1 MKKFIFLLLS
11 AILSMA
17 VSANQVQN
25 VKLPK
30 PDQNKTRHTMT
41 VPRADFSPSLRNA
54 TPQLAEAVVTP
65 PAALETQG
73 YRMNA
78 YIFDGSSWEVVDRT
92 LQIGIDGNDVYL
104 QGFSVYLPEAW
115 IKGTLTDDG
124 TQVIFPIQYYG
135 SLYGN
140 DLYFYP
146 VSPVDGGYVPIEAV
160 FNYDERADVF
170 VLDQDQVCYILENA
184 YADQLGWY
192 YMYDSEMNITPD
204 VGTVIVPEGLETQPY
219 MLTGV
224 YMGYYDDPGE
234 WFEGDPLMGSAQVG
248 FDGDDIYIQ
257 GLCSYL
263 PKAWVKGH
271 REGDSYVLDNGQYFG
286 PFVFVDEVYPLYFM
300 GCAPESE
307 DVAQLTLTPD
317 PETGALV
324 ADQWYAISAADMV
337 VEWYDLLGN
346 VALTP
351 MVDEPAVPA
360 TPAVLYFEYY
370 DDEDM
375 GFVLLDIPVTDP
387 DGKPLM
393 TDLLGYQLFCDYGE
407 GAEPYI
413 FWADIY
419 GFEDDQTVI
428 PYSFNDDMNIL
439 MGGQLVVVYFIGQD
453 IQRIGVQSVYEGGGE
468 TNLSEIGWYDLT
480 ATSVT
485 SIVADDNRTVEYY
498 DLMGR
503 RVDAG
508 KLTRG
513 IYVTSDG
520 RKILVK

>member
-1 MKKFIFLLLS
+1 M
-11 AILSMA
+11 
-17 VSANQVQN
+17 
-25 VKLPK
+25 
-30 PDQNKTRHTMT
+30 
-41 VPRADFSPSLRNA
+41 
-54 TPQLAEAVVTP
+54 
-65 PAALETQG
+65 
-73 YRMNA
+73 
-78 YIFDGSSWEVVDRT
+78 
-92 LQIGIDGNDVYL
+92 
-104 QGFSVYLPEAW
+104 
-115 IKGTLTDDG
+115 
-124 TQVIFPIQYYG
+124 
-135 SLYGN
+135 
-140 DLYFYP
+140 
-146 VSPVDGGYVPIEAV
+146 
-160 FNYDERADVF
+160 
-170 VLDQDQVCYILENA
+170 
-184 YADQLGWY
+184 
-192 YMYDSEMNITPD
+192 
-204 VGTVIVPEGLETQPY
+204 
-219 MLTGV
+219 
-224 YMGYYDDPGE
+224 
-234 WFEGDPLMGSAQVG
+234 
-248 FDGDDIYIQ
+248 
-257 GLCSYL
+257 
-263 PKAWVKGH
+263 KGH

-307 DVAQLTLTPD
+307 DVAQLKLTPD

-324 ADQWYAISAADMV
+324 ADQWYAISATDMV

-375 GFVLLDIPVTDP
+375 GFVVLDIPVTDP

-407 GAEPYI
+407 GPEPYI

-468 TNLSEIGWYDLT
+468 TNLSEIGWYDLN
-480 ATSVT
+480 ASSVT

>member
-1 MKKFIFLLLS
+1 
-11 AILSMA
+11 
-17 VSANQVQN
+17 
-25 VKLPK
+25 
-30 PDQNKTRHTMT
+30 
-41 VPRADFSPSLRNA
+41 
-54 TPQLAEAVVTP
+54 
-65 PAALETQG
+65 
-73 YRMNA
+73 
-78 YIFDGSSWEVVDRT
+78 
-92 LQIGIDGNDVYL
+92 
-104 QGFSVYLPEAW
+104 
-115 IKGTLTDDG
+115 
-124 TQVIFPIQYYG
+124 
-135 SLYGN
+135 
-140 DLYFYP
+140 
-146 VSPVDGGYVPIEAV
+146 
-160 FNYDERADVF
+160 
-170 VLDQDQVCYILENA
+170 
-184 YADQLGWY
+184 
-192 YMYDSEMNITPD
+192 
-204 VGTVIVPEGLETQPY
+204 
-219 MLTGV
+219 
-224 YMGYYDDPGE
+224 
-234 WFEGDPLMGSAQVG
+234 
-248 FDGDDIYIQ
+248 
-257 GLCSYL
+257 
-263 PKAWVKGH
+263 
-271 REGDSYVLDNGQYFG
+271 
-286 PFVFVDEVYPLYFM
+286 
-300 GCAPESE
+300 
-307 DVAQLTLTPD
+307 
-317 PETGALV
+317 
-324 ADQWYAISAADMV
+324 MV

-375 GFVLLDIPVTDP
+375 GFVVLDIPVTDP

-407 GAEPYI
+407 GPEPYI